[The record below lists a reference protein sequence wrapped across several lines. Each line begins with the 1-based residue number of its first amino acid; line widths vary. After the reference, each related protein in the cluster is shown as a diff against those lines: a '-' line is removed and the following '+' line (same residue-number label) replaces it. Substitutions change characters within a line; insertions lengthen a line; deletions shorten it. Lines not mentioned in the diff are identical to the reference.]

1 MCQRN
6 IVIFDQNIGKMS
18 IGIRV
23 RKYRDSKH
31 LSQRMLAEK
40 VEVSQSVISSIE
52 SDKSIPNA
60 IMLNRIAKVLDVDI
74 NDFLVDDGI
83 DQNNNDN
90 SIDNFQSQ
98 TAIHNHFPEN
108 VLELLSSNQEKIA
121 TLLETQNK
129 LMELLL
135 KNII

>member
-1 MCQRN
+1 
-6 IVIFDQNIGKMS
+6 MS